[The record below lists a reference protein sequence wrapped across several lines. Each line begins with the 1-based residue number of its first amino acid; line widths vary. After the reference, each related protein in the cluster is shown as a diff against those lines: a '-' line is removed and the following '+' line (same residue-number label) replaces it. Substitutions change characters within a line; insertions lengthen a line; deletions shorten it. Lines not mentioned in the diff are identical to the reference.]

1 MKQTVKRNK
10 SITFYISRRPTCRK
24 VRSREPPS
32 RVKVPGTV
40 QNRNDRFT
48 AAERFFIKLGV
59 IVAFCIIIHFFAGIH
74 IHHGNRMYPFIM
86 DGDLLIIFRLSSY
99 TVGDA
104 VLYRNPETEEKEVS
118 RITAAGRNEILITE
132 EGQFLINRFS
142 TEGQVFYLTQPLEGS
157 PIRYPYQ
164 MEEGG
169 YFLLDDF
176 RTQGSDS
183 RSFGQVTDREILGKV
198 IYVFR
203 RRGI

>member
-10 SITFYISRRPTCRK
+10 TITFYISRRSTGSMA
-24 VRSREPPS
+24 RSREPPS
-32 RVKVPGTV
+32 GGKMSGTI
-40 QNRNDRFT
+40 QNSKTRFS
-48 AAERFFIKLGV
+48 AAECFFIKLGA
-59 IVAFCIIIHFFAGIH
+59 IVTVCVIIHFFAGIH

-86 DGDLLIIFRLSSY
+86 DGDLLMICRMHSY

-104 VLYRNPETEEKEVS
+104 VLYRNPETGGKEVS

-132 EGQFLINRFS
+132 EGQFLINRF
-142 TEGQVFYLTQPLEGS
+142 TTDGQVFYLTQPLEGS
-157 PIRYPYQ
+157 SIRYPYQ
-164 MEEGG
+164 LEEGG

-198 IYVFR
+198 VYVLR